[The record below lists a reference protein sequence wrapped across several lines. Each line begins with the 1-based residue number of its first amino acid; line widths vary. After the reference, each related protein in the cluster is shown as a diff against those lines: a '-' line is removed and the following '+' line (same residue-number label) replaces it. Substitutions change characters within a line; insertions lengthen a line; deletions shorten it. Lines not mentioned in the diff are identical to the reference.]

1 MKLRPKDL
9 KMKDCRAVV
18 RVRDWHQNRVVC
30 EAGDPTFCDRYR
42 ESKTK
47 LCGNMDSQTENT
59 VRFCQDNSDLDLSV
73 STKTVR
79 PLD

>member
-1 MKLRPKDL
+1 
-9 KMKDCRAVV
+9 MKDCRAVAQV
-18 RVRDWHQNRVVC
+18 MGWHQNRVVC
-30 EAGDPTFCDRYR
+30 EAGDPTFCTKYH

-47 LCGNMDSQTENT
+47 SCGNMDSQTENT